1 MKVTNR
7 RIIGVVAGGLLLVS
21 GGVALAASDLFGS
34 SKRTSREII
43 ATAAADLGVSAE
55 ELRDALQS
63 ASGEQVDAAL
73 EAGAISQEQA
83 EAMRDMIESGH
94 WPFLGVPGPHFLGG
108 PGRPV
113 GPLGFAAPLHPD
125 LFAAAA
131 DFLGLTEAQIR
142 SRLSNGRSLAEIA
155 RTEDKSVDGLVD
167 ALNARHRATLQ
178 AEVEDGR
185 LTDAQ
190 RDEILECTEER
201 VREFVHRGLMPR
213 GLRPSFR
220 IGPIW

>member
-1 MKVTNR
+1 MKKITNR
-7 RIIGVVAGGLLLVS
+7 RIIGVVAGGLLLLS
-21 GGVALAASDLFGS
+21 DGVALAASDLFGS
-34 SKRTSREII
+34 KRTNREII
-43 ATAAADLGVSAE
+43 ATAAADLGVSAQ

-83 EAMRDMIESGH
+83 EAMRDMIESGR
-94 WPFLGVPGPHFLGG
+94 WPFLGVPGPHLLGG

-131 DFLGLTEAQIR
+131 DYLGLTEAQIR
-142 SRLSNGRSLAEIA
+142 TRLSNGRSLAEIA
-155 RTEDKSVDGLVD
+155 RAEDKSVDGLVD
-167 ALNARHRATLQ
+167 ALNARRRATLQ
-178 AEVEDGR
+178 AEVEGGR

-201 VREFVHRGLMPR
+201 VREFVHRGLMSR

>member
-21 GGVALAASDLFGS
+21 GGVALAASDLFG

-83 EAMRDMIESGH
+83 EAMRDMIESGR
-94 WPFLGVPGPHFLGG
+94 WPFLGVPGPHLLGG

-131 DFLGLTEAQIR
+131 DYLGLTEAQIR

-155 RTEDKSVDGLVD
+155 STEDKSVGGLVD

-190 RDEILECTEER
+190 RDEILECTKER
-201 VREFVHRGLMPR
+201 VREFVHRDLMPR
-213 GLRPSFR
+213 GLRPPFR